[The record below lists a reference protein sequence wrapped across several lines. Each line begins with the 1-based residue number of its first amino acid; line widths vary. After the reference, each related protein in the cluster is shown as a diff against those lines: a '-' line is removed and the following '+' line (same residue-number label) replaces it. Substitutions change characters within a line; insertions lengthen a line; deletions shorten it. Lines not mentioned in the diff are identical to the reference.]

1 MKNEQ
6 GDCILRWNS
15 LDVGESIFAI
25 FKFSI
30 ITNSNLCD
38 EVMEWDLFL

>member
-6 GDCILRWNS
+6 GDYILRWNS

-25 FKFSI
+25 FVIF
-30 ITNSNLCD
+30 NYN
-38 EVMEWDLFL
+38 